1 MDELEF
7 RRNAYAD
14 PNNQSPEF
22 LTRTRE
28 SEQNQKFVDEMKAFD
43 DALEAGLKDIEV
55 PEGLADK
62 ILLNQTF
69 EQYQDNQKHSRWHLA
84 IAASVAFFIG
94 LSINLINFNP
104 SSSPSIGEVAI
115 EHVKNELIFTQ
126 HIDEA
131 ANLQTVNAKLA
142 KYGGQ
147 VEQSLGHV
155 YYVNHCSFGGEAAFH
170 MILQGEH
177 EKVTVFVVP
186 KSTKMPTQPM
196 FTQGDMQAM
205 VTPVQNANLVL
216 VAPKGEPMEKLEQKL
231 SQRIDW
237 SI

>member
-22 LTRTRE
+22 LASAQE
-28 SEQNQKFVDEMKAFD
+28 SEQNQKFLDEMKAFD

-94 LSINLINFNP
+94 LSLNLINFEQN
-104 SSSPSIGEVAI
+104 PSIGEVAI

-131 ANLQTVNAKLA
+131 ADLHTVNAKLA

-147 VEQSLGHV
+147 VEQTLGHV
-155 YYVNHCSFGGEAAFH
+155 YYVNHCSFGGAAAFH

-177 EKVTVFVVP
+177 DKVTVFVVP
-186 KSTKMPTQPM
+186 KSTKMATQPM
-196 FTQGDMQAM
+196 LTQGDMQAM
-205 VTPVQNANLVL
+205 VTPVKHANLVL
-216 VAPKGEPMEKLEQKL
+216 VAHKDEPMEKLEQKL